1 MKKLMTV
8 AISAFSAAVAFGD
21 VVSSDVVGYTGAA
34 LRGGNQ
40 AAGVGGC
47 FINVDG
53 SNLTLGDLTVVGYDT
68 ADGYADFEVQAKQLN
83 GFGVGGTTYYWC
95 DFEEDEVTYKGWYDE
110 DMNEYNNLNL
120 VAGEGLWVYSPDASF
135 KIQSAGAV
143 AKTSISVT
151 LRGGNQAKMVS
162 NPMPATLTL
171 GDISV
176 DGYDKGD
183 GYADFEIQAKKLNGF
198 GVGGTT
204 YYWCDFEEEEV
215 PYYGWYDED
224 MNDYN
229 DVEVSAGEGLW
240 IYSPSTDFSV
250 VFPSPL

>member
-1 MKKLMTV
+1 M
-8 AISAFSAAVAFGD
+8 
-21 VVSSDVVGYTGAA
+21 
-34 LRGGNQ
+34 
-40 AAGVGGC
+40 
-47 FINVDG
+47 
-53 SNLTLGDLTVVGYDT
+53 
-68 ADGYADFEVQAKQLN
+68 
-83 GFGVGGTTYYWC
+83 
-95 DFEEDEVTYKGWYDE
+95 TYKGWYDE